1 MTTREF
7 DARASSTR
15 RASLRQ
21 DRSHR
26 SIIRAAWLL
35 GRFVRREPVVYELYA
50 ARFGTPVR
58 VFRSDV
64 AVVRAAR
71 IYRGTELLGSV
82 AP

>member
-15 RASLRQ
+15 RASSRQ
-21 DRSHR
+21 DRSR
-26 SIIRAAWLL
+26 GSVLRAAWLL
-35 GRFVRREPVVYELYA
+35 GRFVRREPVRYELYA
-50 ARFGTPVR
+50 ARFGAPVHI
-58 VFRSDV
+58 FRSDV
-64 AVVRAAR
+64 AAVRAAR